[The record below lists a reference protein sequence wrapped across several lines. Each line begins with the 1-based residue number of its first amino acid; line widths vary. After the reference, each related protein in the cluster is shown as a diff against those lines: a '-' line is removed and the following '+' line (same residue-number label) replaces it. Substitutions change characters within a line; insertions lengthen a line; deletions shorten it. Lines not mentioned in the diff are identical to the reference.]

1 VVSAV
6 ASATG
11 VFTQYCELN
20 GFDAATSAAPGGT
33 AGAPGQGVCDRSER
47 GTVPELKADML
58 TVIALSTVSSTLSS
72 AVQPD
77 TISTATS
84 HDAETLGRVETAAQ
98 SKSVSSGRPGV
109 SLLPS
114 SGSSL
119 SRLELF
125 GTIFGSV
132 VAFLT
137 LMVAVWM
144 LCLKLRKRRQFR

>member
-1 VVSAV
+1 VI
-6 ASATG
+6 G
-11 VFTQYCELN
+11 LK
-20 GFDAATSAAPGGT
+20 GGT
-33 AGAPGQGVCDRSER
+33 VA
-47 GTVPELKADML
+47 ELKADIL

-72 AVQPD
+72 TVQSS
-77 TISTATS
+77 TISTAIS

-98 SKSVSSGRPGV
+98 SKSVSSGRAGT
-109 SLLPS
+109 SLSPS

-144 LCLKLRKRRQFR
+144 LCLKLKKRRQFR